1 MALGKKFKSVKSGE
15 IFTVVEVNDKFG
27 QIIVED
33 KEGKTKAYSSST
45 IKDKRRFVPVE
56 DEDDFEAVDHAVVNS
71 IKENNLASDRE
82 AEEAVDGK
90 KKSAKKSETAPI
102 TGIGVRIKDF
112 ILNEAYSIGADVC
125 VATTGKFISFKIN
138 GKMFAAIFSYSKKS
152 ATLGIRS
159 KAIEGSNIV
168 CSKKMNHMMDCR
180 FTFSDLSE
188 ENKTLIDTL
197 LVSSKEYQLNK

>member
-1 MALGKKFKSVKSGE
+1 MTIGSKFKNVKSGE
-15 IFTVVEVNDKFG
+15 IFTVVEINDKFG
-27 QIIVED
+27 QVIVED
-33 KEGKTKAYSSST
+33 ENGKTKAYSAST
-45 IKDKRRFVPVE
+45 LKDKRRFVLV
-56 DEDDFEAVDHAVVNS
+56 EDDFEAVDRAVVNS

-82 AEEAVDGK
+82 AEEAVNGK
-90 KKSAKKSETAPI
+90 KKSAKKSETAPT

-159 KAIEGSNIV
+159 KAIEGSGIA
-168 CSKKMNHMMDCR
+168 CPKKMNHMMDCR